1 MSFNPDPNKQAQ
13 EAIVSRKLKKVC
25 HPPLHFNNNN
35 VYQASPPKHVGL
47 TLDTILTSEE
57 HLINVSDKISK
68 TIGLLR
74 ILKNISPRP
83 ACLTIYKCF
92 IRPHLDYGDVIMIRH
107 TTYLS
112 TKNLESSQCNATL
125 ALTRAIRGSSRE
137 KLY

>member
-1 MSFNPDPNKQAQ
+1 M
-13 EAIVSRKLKKVC
+13 
-25 HPPLHFNNNN
+25 
-35 VYQASPPKHVGL
+35 
-47 TLDTILTSEE
+47 LTSEE

-83 ACLTIYKCF
+83 ALRTIYKCF
-92 IRPHLDYGDVIMIRH
+92 IRLHLDYGDVIMIRH

-112 TKNLESSQCNATL
+112 IKNLESSQYNATL

-137 KLY
+137 KLYQELGLESLQLWQWNRKLFIKFIINKLLLT